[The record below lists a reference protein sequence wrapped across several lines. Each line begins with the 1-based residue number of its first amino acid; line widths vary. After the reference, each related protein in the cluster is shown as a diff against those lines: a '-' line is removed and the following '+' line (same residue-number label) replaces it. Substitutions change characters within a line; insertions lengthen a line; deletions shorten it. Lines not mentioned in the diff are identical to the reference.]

1 MKKTIALMI
10 TAAMLFALA
19 SCGKKPE
26 QTTEAPTAATAAAE
40 TPATDAMLT
49 EASETTEETVFYETP
64 AWEGKWQAAD
74 TDEHFEIYD
83 VTDDGFKM
91 VFYHFEEGQIEEFKY
106 TIEFDNPEKT
116 IASEL
121 GSADGGRWE
130 YTFNFK
136 GDSILVQSKHP
147 DQIYNRVVE

>member
-1 MKKTIALMI
+1 MI

-49 EASETTEETVFYETP
+49 EASENTEETVFYETP

-106 TIEFDNPEKT
+106 TIE
-116 IASEL
+116 
-121 GSADGGRWE
+121 SADGGRWE
-130 YTFNFK
+130 YIFNFK